1 MVGRVGPNKL
11 SVFSERLEEDN
22 CDVCQVIDDTIDF
35 MNEWCKS
42 DKLTPK
48 RYNSDEIVYAC
59 FDVEKILTNQQVK
72 QILNNDNA
80 RKDELIKS
88 IKDFIDIVKGF
99 KLPDYAQQDV
109 EDIDKILKNM
119 QNVISELKILKYND
133 YIKSRP
139 NVDVSKEKLKY
150 GYTNEYIHYASKVN
164 IKIEKYNKA
173 LDKNIIDDVKRIKML
188 NDIRIDLIKYAGIL
202 QYCDNFDDVENIVN
216 NQIKQIKGPKTISS
230 DKITREYFDQLYKEY
245 EELMCSNV
253 DLECM
258 NTDENFLA
266 YQWVNQILF
275 AGSALEMAEK
285 GELETAIRKIK
296 NCIEIMREI
305 LNEYNGVQTL

>member
-1 MVGRVGPNKL
+1 MIGRVGPNKL
-11 SVFSERLEEDN
+11 SVFSGRLEEDN
-22 CDVCQVIDDTIDF
+22 CNVCQVIDDTIDF

-59 FDVEKILTNQQVK
+59 SDVEKILTNQQVK
-72 QILNNDNA
+72 QILNTDNE

-88 IKDFIDIVKGF
+88 IKDFIDTVKEF
-99 KLPDYAQQDV
+99 KLPDYVQQNV
-109 EDIDKILKNM
+109 EDIDKIL
-119 QNVISELKILKYND
+119 QNIQNIIPELKILKWND
-133 YIKSRP
+133 YVKRRP
-139 NVDVSKEKLKY
+139 NVNTSKEKLKY
-150 GYTNEYIHYASKVN
+150 NYTSEYIHYASKLN
-164 IKIEKYNKA
+164 IKIEKYNKD
-173 LDKNIIDDVKRIKML
+173 LDKNIIDDVERAKML
-188 NDIRIDLIKYAGIL
+188 NNIRIDLIKYAGTL

-216 NQIKQIKGPKTISS
+216 TQIKQIKGPQNTSS

-245 EELMCSNV
+245 DELMCSNS

-266 YQWVNQILF
+266 YQWVNQILH
-275 AGSALEMAEK
+275 AGTALEMAER
-285 GELETAIRKIK
+285 GELENAIRRIK

-305 LNEYNGVQTL
+305 SNEYNGVQTL